1 MVERLV
7 ANEKVEGSN
16 PFARSKNMS
25 DLSEKKCVACEG
37 DIPAFD
43 TKEIH
48 KYLKKIDGWNVKNNE
63 DKSFYLI
70 KDFKFNNFKE
80 SQTFINK
87 VGDIAEQEN
96 HHPDIE
102 ILYCKVT
109 ISLTTHDVGGL
120 TDKDYKL
127 AKLID
132 DLNI

>member
-1 MVERLV
+1 MQWNELNNTITKTFEFNSYLDGIDFVNEV
-7 ANEKVEGSN
+7 AN
-16 PFARSKNMS
+16 
-25 DLSEKKCVACEG
+25 L
-37 DIPAFD
+37 
-43 TKEIH
+43 
-48 KYLKKIDGWNVKNNE
+48 
-63 DKSFYLI
+63 
-70 KDFKFNNFKE
+70 
-80 SQTFINK
+80 
-87 VGDIAEQEN
+87 AEQEN